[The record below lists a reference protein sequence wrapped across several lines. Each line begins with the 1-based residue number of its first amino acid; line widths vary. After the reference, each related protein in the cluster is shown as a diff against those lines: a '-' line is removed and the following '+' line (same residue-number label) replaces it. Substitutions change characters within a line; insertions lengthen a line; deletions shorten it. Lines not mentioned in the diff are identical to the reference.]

1 MSASPPSSRWLYGPT
16 LDLLIGCGAWS
27 LPLLAITF
35 FLQRE
40 NAVAVSF
47 TFYLLAVFCNNPHY
61 MATVYRAY
69 HTSAD
74 FRKYRFF
81 TVYVT
86 VLLLITVGLVHFVPM
101 LFPWAVTIYLTW
113 SPWHY
118 TGQNFG
124 IAQLFIRRGGAP
136 ADPAARSLLF
146 GSYAASFAVWFL
158 TLHSTMEG
166 DPNFLSLR
174 IPVRIALPLQI
185 FFSLTFL
192 TFAGGAFF
200 RLSKNLRGWS
210 LVAPLLLTFT
220 QLCWFVAPAL
230 LTRFG
235 ALKLSASYFSAGA
248 LAFMHC
254 AQYLWIT
261 TFYAKKERVPEGGRP
276 FSFWRYYLTL
286 VVGGVALFI
295 PGPWLAS
302 RLLHRDLVESFL
314 IFMAL
319 VNVHHF
325 ILDGAIWKLRDGRIA
340 RLLLGRQTPGETSAE
355 TELAVSG
362 FWSQLRWFASEAP
375 AARWI
380 RYGFAAAILGIG
392 AIDQTQYFM
401 TRRGGDSASLTWA
414 QRLNP
419 QDTRVYFRRA
429 QSAFEAGDMATART
443 ELERVLRVNPYN
455 APAQHLLGQ
464 IIFRS
469 GDTAAALA
477 HYDRMAELF
486 RPDVSVTLNRGLLQ
500 QSKGD
505 ATAAASLFE
514 EALSLAPHK
523 TELHFLLANALLKKG
538 DADRARKQYELFIT
552 LFEEDPG
559 TPEERDAH
567 LPAYLQALLYLANLD
582 REQRNQASAHT
593 RLQRVAD
600 VAVTYHLFDY
610 ATTALARLAEL
621 DDEMGQVE
629 AAAKNRKL
637 AQQTASFAQAAH
649 RP

>member
-1 MSASPPSSRWLYGPT
+1 M
-16 LDLLIGCGAWS
+16 
-27 LPLLAITF
+27 LALAF
-35 FLQRE
+35 FLQRS
-40 NAVAVSF
+40 NATAVAF
-47 TFYLLAVFCNNPHY
+47 AFYLLAIFCNNPHY

-86 VLLLITVGLVHFVPM
+86 VLLLLTVVLVHFVPA

-124 IAQLFIRRGGAP
+124 IAQLFIRRSGAP
-136 ADPAARSLLF
+136 ADQATRSLLY
-146 GSYAASFAVWFL
+146 GSYVASFVVWVL

-174 IPVRIALPLQI
+174 ILERIAQPLQV
-185 FFSLTFL
+185 FFTL
-192 TFAGGAFF
+192 AFVTCAIASF
-200 RLSKNLRGWS
+200 SRLRKTLPGWS
-210 LVAPLLLTFT
+210 LAAPVLLTFT
-220 QLCWFVAPAL
+220 QLCWFIAPAL

-235 ALKLSASYFSAGA
+235 GLKLPASYFSAGA

-261 TFYAKKERVPEGGRP
+261 TFYAKKERRP
-276 FSFWRYYLTL
+276 DGARAFSFWRYYLCL
-286 VVGGVALFI
+286 VVGGIALFI

-302 RLLHRDLVESFL
+302 RFLHRDLAESFL

-340 RLLLGRQTPGETSAE
+340 KLLLGRNPPGETAAE
-355 TELAVSG
+355 ADLDVSG
-362 FWSQLRWFASEAP
+362 FWDNLRWFAGNTV
-375 AARWI
+375 AARFI
-380 RYGFAAAILGIG
+380 RYGLAAAILGLG
-392 AIDQTQYFM
+392 LIDQVQFFF
-401 TRRGGDSASLTWA
+401 TRRGGNSTSLVWA
-414 QRLNP
+414 QRFNP

-429 QSAFEAGDMATART
+429 QSAFEAGDSATARL
-443 ELERVLRVNPYN
+443 ELERVLQINPRN
-455 APAQHLLGQ
+455 APAQHMLGQ

-477 HYDRMAELF
+477 HYDHMAELF
-486 RPDVSVTLNRGLLQ
+486 RPDLSVTMNRGLLYQ
-500 QSKGD
+500 NSGNS
-505 ATAAASLFE
+505 AAAITRFK

-523 TELHFLLANALLKKG
+523 TELHFLLGNALLASG
-538 DADRARKQYELFIT
+538 DPNHALKQYELFVT

-559 TPEERDAH
+559 PPAERDAH
-567 LPAYLQALLYLANLD
+567 LTAYLKASLYLANGD
-582 REQRNQASAHT
+582 RERSDLAAART
-593 RLQRVAD
+593 RLQHTAD
-600 VAVTYHLFDY
+600 VAVTYRHFDY
-610 ATTALARLAEL
+610 ATIALERLASV
-621 DDEMGQVE
+621 DDEMGQAD
-629 AAAKNRKL
+629 AAAKNRAL
-637 AQQTASFAQAAH
+637 ARQTASFAQPP
-649 RP
+649 RTTLLN